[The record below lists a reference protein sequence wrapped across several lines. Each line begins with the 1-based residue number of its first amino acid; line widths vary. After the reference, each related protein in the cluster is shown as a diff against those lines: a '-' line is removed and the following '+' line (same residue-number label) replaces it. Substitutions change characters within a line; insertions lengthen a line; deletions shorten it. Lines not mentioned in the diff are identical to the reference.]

1 MTSTSSIQYGDIL
14 NLDCMDK
21 TLLVKTLI
29 SLQDMQSVLN
39 VQIGFPIIK
48 LGKKHALI
56 NKF

>member
-1 MTSTSSIQYGDIL
+1 MTSTSSIQYEDIQ
-14 NLDCMDK
+14 NLGCMDK

>member
-1 MTSTSSIQYGDIL
+1 MTSTSSIQYEDIQ

-21 TLLVKTLI
+21 TLLVKTLV

>member
-1 MTSTSSIQYGDIL
+1 MTSTSSIQYEDIQ

-48 LGKKHALI
+48 LGKKHAF
-56 NKF
+56 K